1 MTPFRHLR
9 ALVNRNDRITPNMR
23 LFSLILCAIWP
34 IALALGASSK
44 AGDKYS
50 KFKTA
55 SRSTGA
61 VTLDDA
67 SYHELTAAPRDYHT
81 VVLLTAMDSRF
92 GCEICKMFQPEWE
105 LLSRTWSKAK
115 LGDSKLVFGTL
126 DFLDGKGTFQQAP
139 ITSQLDMT
147 SAGECEFKGSEGMN
161 SELNDASSSPVTAEQ
176 MHLWIS
182 RHLAGVPT
190 PKLVRPINYTRM
202 MGMLIGMLAVI
213 SLITVSSK
221 YVVPILRSR
230 NLWTALSLLAILL
243 FTTGHMFN
251 HIRKVP
257 YVAGDGKG
265 GISYFAGG
273 FQTQFGLESQ
283 IIAAIYGVL
292 SLGSI
297 ALAMKAP
304 RILDPQS
311 QRVTVILWSAVTW
324 VMYSFLISLF
334 RVKNGSYPLSI
345 PPF

>member
-1 MTPFRHLR
+1 
-9 ALVNRNDRITPNMR
+9 MR

-34 IALALGASSK
+34 IGIALGASSK
-44 AGDKYS
+44 DGDKYL
-50 KFKTA
+50 KFKAA
-55 SRSTGA
+55 SRSSGA
-61 VTLDDA
+61 VSLDDA
-67 SYHELTAAPRDYHT
+67 SYLELTAAPRDYHT
-81 VVLLTAMDSRF
+81 IVLLTALDPRF
-92 GCEICKMFQPEWE
+92 GCDICKMFQPEWN
-105 LLSRTWSKAK
+105 LLTRTWNRAK
-115 LGDSKLVFGTL
+115 LGESKVVFGTL
-126 DFLDGKGTFQQAP
+126 DFTSGRSTFQQLKLQTAP
-139 ITSQLDMT
+139 IILLFPPST
-147 SAGECEFKGSEGMN
+147 GP
-161 SELNDASSSPVTAEQ
+161 ASKNKPARYDFTNPVTAEQ

-182 RHLAGVPT
+182 RHLPDVPK
-190 PKLVRPINYTRM
+190 PNLVRPVNYSRVI
-202 MGMLIGMLAVI
+202 GMLIGALAVI
-213 SLITVSSK
+213 SIVTVSSK
-221 YVVPILRSR
+221 YILPLLRSR

-311 QRVTVILWSAVTW
+311 QRVTIILWSAVTW
-324 VMYSFLISLF
+324 VMYSFLISVF
-334 RVKNGSYPLSI
+334 RGKNASYPLSI

>member
-1 MTPFRHLR
+1 
-9 ALVNRNDRITPNMR
+9 
-23 LFSLILCAIWP
+23 
-34 IALALGASSK
+34 
-44 AGDKYS
+44 
-50 KFKTA
+50 
-55 SRSTGA
+55 
-61 VTLDDA
+61 
-67 SYHELTAAPRDYHT
+67 
-81 VVLLTAMDSRF
+81 MDSRF
-92 GCEICKMFQPEWE
+92 GCDICKMFQPEWE

-115 LGDSKLVFGTL
+115 LGDSKVIFGTL
-126 DFLDGKGTFQQAP
+126 DFLDGKGTFQQLKLQTAP
-139 ITSQLDMT
+139 IVILLPPS
-147 SAGECEFKGSEGMN
+147 SGPGSEN
-161 SELNDASSSPVTAEQ
+161 KPARYDFSSPVTAEQ

-202 MGMLIGMLAVI
+202 IGMLIGMLAVI

-334 RVKNGSYPLSI
+334 RNILRGCYKHGTLLTPASKTSACLSI
-345 PPF
+345 KKKYMIEILVFYHFNKLPIAIVQYLCWSGVRKTKVMILKHMLFIEVARATGRSEAFN

>member
-44 AGDKYS
+44 DGDKYS
-50 KFKTA
+50 KFKAA

-126 DFLDGKGTFQQAP
+126 DFLDGKGTFQQLKLQTAP
-139 ITSQLDMT
+139 VVILLPPS
-147 SAGECEFKGSEGMN
+147 SGAGSEN
-161 SELNDASSSPVTAEQ
+161 KPARYDFSSPVTAEQ